1 MNLKIAILFLLFLFE
16 SFYVT
21 SQSKITIQVS
31 AKRELEIPPSGRMFI
46 YLCSNDNV
54 EPRFSVNL
62 ENRNASGMV
71 FAKDVYWKTKEPL
84 SISDNVVGFPF
95 NTLSKIDSGN
105 YFVQA
110 FYDVDTLSCAS
121 RNPAGNFYSFPLRVH
136 INGTGKQIIKITLD
150 KKIESPEIAN
160 SQYIRYVKIKSKL
173 LSDFW
178 HRPFY
183 VQAAVLLPS
192 DYDSLSAKKYPV
204 DYHIGAGGERFYQ
217 VEEWFA
223 DSSFRQLW
231 FSAESPK
238 MLMVFPD
245 TDAPFGNSYQMN
257 SENNGPFKDML
268 LTELIPFIE
277 EKFHALAT
285 PESRFLDGGS
295 DGGWVALA
303 LQIFNPDFFNG
314 CWAFSPDDVNF
325 KFFQLINIYSDK
337 NAFINR
343 FGHENPSS
351 RTVYGEPM
359 STVRDLVHYE
369 NVLGR
374 YNTYITSGFA
384 YGGFN
389 AVYSPRGLNGLPK
402 PILDANTGIIDAA
415 VASYWKRWD
424 LQLYLEKNWNTV
436 GAQLQGKLH
445 IWMGDMDTYYL
456 NDSMRLFQDFLSKT
470 ENPKSDA
477 QIVFGAMQTHN
488 WQPISGLEEMQQM
501 MARMTQK

>member
-16 SFYVT
+16 SLYVI
-21 SQSKITIQVS
+21 SQNKITIQIS
-31 AKRELEIPPSGRMFI
+31 AKQELEIPPSGRIFI
-46 YLCSNDNV
+46 YLCTNNKI
-54 EPRFSVNL
+54 EPRFSINL
-62 ENRNASGMV
+62 QNRNESGMV
-71 FAKDVYWKTKEPL
+71 FAKDVYWKIKEPL
-84 SISDNVVGFPF
+84 SISDNVVGFPL
-95 NTLSKIDSGN
+95 NSLSKIDSGN
-105 YFVQA
+105 YFLQA
-110 FYDVDTLSCAS
+110 LYDADTLSFS
-121 RNPAGNFYSFPLRVH
+121 TGNFYSLPLRVH
-136 INGTGKQIIKITLD
+136 INKTGKQIIKITLD

-160 SQYIRYVKIKSKL
+160 SQYIRYVRIKSKL

-183 VQAAVLLPS
+183 VQAGVLLPS

-204 DYHIGAGGERFYQ
+204 RYHIGGGFERFYQ

-223 DSSFRQLW
+223 DSSFQQLW
-231 FSAESPK
+231 LSTESPK
-238 MLMVFPD
+238 MLMVFLD
-245 TDAPFGNSYQMN
+245 SDAPFGNSFQMN

-314 CWAFSPDDVNF
+314 CWSFSPDPVNF

-343 FGHENPSS
+343 FGNENICS

-359 STVRDLVHYE
+359 ATERDLVDFE

-374 YNTYITSGFA
+374 YNTYITSSFA
-384 YGGFN
+384 YGEFN

-402 PILDANTGIIDAA
+402 PIWDAHTGIIDTA
-415 VASYWKRWD
+415 VANCWKRWD

-436 GAQLQGKLH
+436 GPKLQGKLH

-456 NDSMRLFQDFLSKT
+456 NTSMRLFQDFLSKT

-488 WQPISGLEEMQQM
+488 WEPPISGLEEMQQM
-501 MARMTQK
+501 MQRLTQK